1 MKKFGTKTRNT
12 IAITLILTFAF
23 MFVPIQHMT
32 YAEEDL
38 QSTQETQNKGYLES
52 YTEMY
57 GWEQVKGIQPLTQ
70 KIQNKRTR
78 SARSADAKA
87 TEVQYLAIL
96 IEFPD
101 ADMQDIHLDDAYT
114 LKAADMV
121 MNSGGVNIQ
130 PLGVEI
136 PVISLKNY
144 LNQYSYGAFR
154 THTSFYPKNDA
165 GTTISYTSKKPRTYY
180 MKKTASNPDG
190 YTPDQQASREEELLE
205 EVLQAVK
212 PSIEKE
218 LSGAQLD
225 TNNDGFIDAVSFMV
239 EGKFS
244 DSGIGWNDLLW
255 SHKADRIFS
264 TTISGKTVG
273 AYNLNNVGDSQSP
286 GGVFSYRVDKT
297 QAAPLDTLKLNRAG
311 YSVIHHEFLHTLGL
325 PDLYRGTSIGEP
337 VGFYDI
343 MASNN
348 SQNPQAMLSVLSH
361 DWLGWGSKLSEITAD
376 RQITIQRPKYQD
388 SNEVISYKIYSP
400 FHDKEYFV
408 VEYYQKQDAT
418 HNTGRDNG
426 LIVYRV
432 NSTLYTNMGGTTDG
446 LGDFLYVFRP
456 EETSLGAAAGNLKD
470 AVILPTVGNTYG
482 KTIDETGD
490 TWDKDTLYY
499 SNGKNS
505 GIKLEVTAS
514 DADSITL
521 NVTVPQVQGSGT
533 KDDPF
538 LVSSV
543 DDWHLLVR
551 DNKYIKIMKDIDFNH
566 TAITPIDNFSGHI
579 DGNGKTLSNM
589 TVNGSGIFESISGGS
604 VKNMTLENVNV
615 TGSERGHAGGFA
627 GVISGGNI
635 ENVVLTSGTVTGGNG
650 ANGVGGFVGYL
661 AEGASIKNSFSS
673 LTVSR
678 GQNVGGFIGLTTG
691 GKVENSFANGQV
703 QKTENS
709 NSGGFYGSLF
719 VGSPAPTFTD
729 CAYDMR
735 ATGQNTADNQG
746 DIAGI
751 TGYQSPETITLDIG
765 GINETDI
772 DVVTKPMLQSINSN
786 IRLGSTAIANFNHAT
801 QKLYGVSE
809 GNTTLYVDVII
820 GTNQMPLTTQVQ
832 VTNTGTPTNPIT
844 SVSVTPNTL
853 QLEKGNISILTAR
866 ITPADTTDSKTI
878 VWSSDNEAVADVDVN
893 GQVTAKNVGTAT
905 ITATTSNGLKST
917 CMVTVTEKSVAQS
930 VIPDGYYEIRSAVSG
945 KNLEVYGVS
954 TLGGAKI
961 TQWYATGGK
970 NQKWKVENQADG
982 SVRITNVN
990 SGLVLDYNGSVNAY
1004 EQWDWH
1010 GGSNQRWEISKTS
1023 TEGNYCIRNQSN
1035 GYAMDVLYGTME
1047 DGQHVVSYEY
1057 NGGVN
1062 QQWQFIKTD
1071 CNATQVVPDGYYEI
1085 KSAVS
1090 GKDLEV
1096 YGASLL
1102 GGGKVTQWDST
1113 GGNNQ
1118 KWKLENQSD
1127 GTIRLTNVNSGL
1139 VLDYNASTNSY
1150 EQWDWHGGSN
1160 QRWQISK
1167 SQAGNYYIRNMSNNH
1182 AMDVLYGSM
1191 NNGQYV
1197 VDYEYNGGINQQW
1210 QLVPT
1215 KIEQVMPDGYYE
1227 IRSAV
1232 SGKNLEVYG
1241 VSTQGGAKIT
1251 QWDATGGNN
1260 QKWKLENQSGGTIRL
1275 TNVNSGLV
1283 LDYNA
1288 STNSYEQWDWHGG
1301 SNQRWQI
1308 SKSQAGNYYIRNMSN
1323 NHAMD
1328 VLYGNTGNGQYV
1340 VDYEYNGG
1348 INQQWQLIP
1357 A

>member
-1 MKKFGTKTRNT
+1 MKFLPFYCNYIVVCDNIILHKLLGKLGAKMKKFTGFLAIFMVVLLCVPSFTAVFADTYSSSVSTVQDGNESESSTDNT
-12 IAITLILTFAF
+12 TDNVQTYPYDLEEGIYKIKYQNKVLTGVSSEQNGGQTFIFADEQESDEQLF
-23 MFVPIQHMT
+23 CFEKLEQDKYKIVQ
-32 YAEEDL
+32 
-38 QSTQETQNKGYLES
+38 QSSQKVLTAQDNTAVLSDWNDEETQY
-52 YTEMY
+52 
-57 GWEQVKGIQPLTQ
+57 
-70 KIQNKRTR
+70 
-78 SARSADAKA
+78 
-87 TEVQYLAIL
+87 
-96 IEFPD
+96 
-101 ADMQDIHLDDAYT
+101 
-114 LKAADMV
+114 
-121 MNSGGVNIQ
+121 
-130 PLGVEI
+130 
-136 PVISLKNY
+136 
-144 LNQYSYGAFR
+144 
-154 THTSFYPKNDA
+154 
-165 GTTISYTSKKPRTYY
+165 
-180 MKKTASNPDG
+180 
-190 YTPDQQASREEELLE
+190 
-205 EVLQAVK
+205 
-212 PSIEKE
+212 
-218 LSGAQLD
+218 
-225 TNNDGFIDAVSFMV
+225 
-239 EGKFS
+239 
-244 DSGIGWNDLLW
+244 W
-255 SHKADRIFS
+255 S
-264 TTISGKTVG
+264 
-273 AYNLNNVGDSQSP
+273 
-286 GGVFSYRVDKT
+286 
-297 QAAPLDTLKLNRAG
+297 
-311 YSVIHHEFLHTLGL
+311 
-325 PDLYRGTSIGEP
+325 
-337 VGFYDI
+337 
-343 MASNN
+343 
-348 SQNPQAMLSVLSH
+348 
-361 DWLGWGSKLSEITAD
+361 
-376 RQITIQRPKYQD
+376 
-388 SNEVISYKIYSP
+388 
-400 FHDKEYFV
+400 
-408 VEYYQKQDAT
+408 
-418 HNTGRDNG
+418 
-426 LIVYRV
+426 
-432 NSTLYTNMGGTTDG
+432 
-446 LGDFLYVFRP
+446 
-456 EETSLGAAAGNLKD
+456 
-470 AVILPTVGNTYG
+470 
-482 KTIDETGD
+482 
-490 TWDKDTLYY
+490 
-499 SNGKNS
+499 
-505 GIKLEVTAS
+505 
-514 DADSITL
+514 
-521 NVTVPQVQGSGT
+521 
-533 KDDPF
+533 
-538 LVSSV
+538 LVS
-543 DDWHLLVR
+543 
-551 DNKYIKIMKDIDFNH
+551 
-566 TAITPIDNFSGHI
+566 T
-579 DGNGKTLSNM
+579 
-589 TVNGSGIFESISGGS
+589 E
-604 VKNMTLENVNV
+604 E
-615 TGSERGHAGGFA
+615 
-627 GVISGGNI
+627 
-635 ENVVLTSGTVTGGNG
+635 GTVFLKSYNHQM
-650 ANGVGGFVGYL
+650 VVV
-661 AEGASIKNSFSS
+661 SS
-673 LTVSR
+673 
-678 GQNVGGFIGLTTG
+678 
-691 GKVENSFANGQV
+691 E
-703 QKTENS
+703 
-709 NSGGFYGSLF
+709 
-719 VGSPAPTFTD
+719 
-729 CAYDMR
+729 
-735 ATGQNTADNQG
+735 
-746 DIAGI
+746 
-751 TGYQSPETITLDIG
+751 
-765 GINETDI
+765 
-772 DVVTKPMLQSINSN
+772 
-786 IRLGSTAIANFNHAT
+786 
-801 QKLYGVSE
+801 
-809 GNTTLYVDVII
+809 
-820 GTNQMPLTTQVQ
+820 
-832 VTNTGTPTNPIT
+832 
-844 SVSVTPNTL
+844 NTL
-853 QLEKGNISILTAR
+853 QLSYNMPNESFSFERAVNSYSTNSNVENTVDSQEKQTLNSAQQ
-866 ITPADTTDSKTI
+866 K
-878 VWSSDNEAVADVDVN
+878 DV
-893 GQVTAKNVGTAT
+893 
-905 ITATTSNGLKST
+905 
-917 CMVTVTEKSVAQS
+917 

-1102 GGGKVTQWDST
+1102 GGGKVTQWDAT

-1182 AMDVLYGSM
+1182 AMDVLYG
-1191 NNGQYV
+1191 NTGNGQYV

-1260 QKWKLENQSGGTIRL
+1260 QKWKLENQSDGTIRL

>member
-1 MKKFGTKTRNT
+1 MKFLPFYCNYIVVCDNIILHKLLGKLGAKMKKFTGFLAIFMVVLLCVPSFTAVFADTYSSSVSTVQDGNESESSTDNT
-12 IAITLILTFAF
+12 TDNVQTYPYDLEEGIYKIKYQNKVLTGVSSEQNGGQTFIFADEQESDEQLF
-23 MFVPIQHMT
+23 CFEKLEQDKYKIVQ
-32 YAEEDL
+32 
-38 QSTQETQNKGYLES
+38 QSSQKVLTAQDNTAVFSDWNDDETQY
-52 YTEMY
+52 
-57 GWEQVKGIQPLTQ
+57 
-70 KIQNKRTR
+70 
-78 SARSADAKA
+78 
-87 TEVQYLAIL
+87 
-96 IEFPD
+96 
-101 ADMQDIHLDDAYT
+101 
-114 LKAADMV
+114 
-121 MNSGGVNIQ
+121 
-130 PLGVEI
+130 
-136 PVISLKNY
+136 
-144 LNQYSYGAFR
+144 
-154 THTSFYPKNDA
+154 
-165 GTTISYTSKKPRTYY
+165 
-180 MKKTASNPDG
+180 
-190 YTPDQQASREEELLE
+190 
-205 EVLQAVK
+205 
-212 PSIEKE
+212 
-218 LSGAQLD
+218 
-225 TNNDGFIDAVSFMV
+225 
-239 EGKFS
+239 
-244 DSGIGWNDLLW
+244 W
-255 SHKADRIFS
+255 S
-264 TTISGKTVG
+264 
-273 AYNLNNVGDSQSP
+273 
-286 GGVFSYRVDKT
+286 
-297 QAAPLDTLKLNRAG
+297 
-311 YSVIHHEFLHTLGL
+311 
-325 PDLYRGTSIGEP
+325 
-337 VGFYDI
+337 
-343 MASNN
+343 
-348 SQNPQAMLSVLSH
+348 
-361 DWLGWGSKLSEITAD
+361 
-376 RQITIQRPKYQD
+376 
-388 SNEVISYKIYSP
+388 
-400 FHDKEYFV
+400 
-408 VEYYQKQDAT
+408 
-418 HNTGRDNG
+418 
-426 LIVYRV
+426 
-432 NSTLYTNMGGTTDG
+432 
-446 LGDFLYVFRP
+446 
-456 EETSLGAAAGNLKD
+456 
-470 AVILPTVGNTYG
+470 
-482 KTIDETGD
+482 
-490 TWDKDTLYY
+490 
-499 SNGKNS
+499 
-505 GIKLEVTAS
+505 
-514 DADSITL
+514 
-521 NVTVPQVQGSGT
+521 
-533 KDDPF
+533 
-538 LVSSV
+538 LVS
-543 DDWHLLVR
+543 
-551 DNKYIKIMKDIDFNH
+551 
-566 TAITPIDNFSGHI
+566 T
-579 DGNGKTLSNM
+579 
-589 TVNGSGIFESISGGS
+589 E
-604 VKNMTLENVNV
+604 E
-615 TGSERGHAGGFA
+615 
-627 GVISGGNI
+627 
-635 ENVVLTSGTVTGGNG
+635 GTVFLKSYNHQM
-650 ANGVGGFVGYL
+650 VVV
-661 AEGASIKNSFSS
+661 SS
-673 LTVSR
+673 
-678 GQNVGGFIGLTTG
+678 
-691 GKVENSFANGQV
+691 E
-703 QKTENS
+703 
-709 NSGGFYGSLF
+709 
-719 VGSPAPTFTD
+719 
-729 CAYDMR
+729 
-735 ATGQNTADNQG
+735 
-746 DIAGI
+746 
-751 TGYQSPETITLDIG
+751 
-765 GINETDI
+765 
-772 DVVTKPMLQSINSN
+772 
-786 IRLGSTAIANFNHAT
+786 
-801 QKLYGVSE
+801 
-809 GNTTLYVDVII
+809 
-820 GTNQMPLTTQVQ
+820 
-832 VTNTGTPTNPIT
+832 
-844 SVSVTPNTL
+844 NTL
-853 QLEKGNISILTAR
+853 QLSYNMPNESFSFERAVNSYSTNSNVENTVDSQEKQTLNSAQQ
-866 ITPADTTDSKTI
+866 K
-878 VWSSDNEAVADVDVN
+878 DV
-893 GQVTAKNVGTAT
+893 
-905 ITATTSNGLKST
+905 
-917 CMVTVTEKSVAQS
+917 

-1182 AMDVLYGSM
+1182 AMDVLYGSI

-1215 KIEQVMPDGYYE
+1215 TIEQIIPDGYYE

-1241 VSTQGGAKIT
+1241 VSMLSGAKITQWYATGGKNQKWKVENQDDGNVRITNVNSGLVLEYNGNTNAYEQRNWNGGSNQKWEISKTSTEGNYCIRNQSNGYAMDVLYGAMEDGDHVVSYEYNGGVNQQWQFIQTDPDTTQVVPDGYYEIKSAVSGKNLEVYGASTQGGAKIT

-1260 QKWKLENQSGGTIRL
+1260 QKWKLENQSDGTIRL

>member
-1 MKKFGTKTRNT
+1 MKFLPFYCNYIVVCDNIILHKLLGKLGAKMKKFTGFLAIFMVVLLCVPSFTAVFADTYSSSVSTVQDGNESESSTDNT
-12 IAITLILTFAF
+12 TDNVQTYPYDLEEGIYKIKYQNKVLTGVSSEQNGGQTFIFADEQESDEQLF
-23 MFVPIQHMT
+23 CFEKLEQDKYKIVQ
-32 YAEEDL
+32 
-38 QSTQETQNKGYLES
+38 QSSQKVLTAQDNTAVFSDWNDDETQY
-52 YTEMY
+52 
-57 GWEQVKGIQPLTQ
+57 
-70 KIQNKRTR
+70 
-78 SARSADAKA
+78 
-87 TEVQYLAIL
+87 
-96 IEFPD
+96 
-101 ADMQDIHLDDAYT
+101 
-114 LKAADMV
+114 
-121 MNSGGVNIQ
+121 
-130 PLGVEI
+130 
-136 PVISLKNY
+136 
-144 LNQYSYGAFR
+144 
-154 THTSFYPKNDA
+154 
-165 GTTISYTSKKPRTYY
+165 
-180 MKKTASNPDG
+180 
-190 YTPDQQASREEELLE
+190 
-205 EVLQAVK
+205 
-212 PSIEKE
+212 
-218 LSGAQLD
+218 
-225 TNNDGFIDAVSFMV
+225 
-239 EGKFS
+239 
-244 DSGIGWNDLLW
+244 W
-255 SHKADRIFS
+255 S
-264 TTISGKTVG
+264 
-273 AYNLNNVGDSQSP
+273 
-286 GGVFSYRVDKT
+286 
-297 QAAPLDTLKLNRAG
+297 
-311 YSVIHHEFLHTLGL
+311 
-325 PDLYRGTSIGEP
+325 
-337 VGFYDI
+337 
-343 MASNN
+343 
-348 SQNPQAMLSVLSH
+348 
-361 DWLGWGSKLSEITAD
+361 
-376 RQITIQRPKYQD
+376 
-388 SNEVISYKIYSP
+388 
-400 FHDKEYFV
+400 
-408 VEYYQKQDAT
+408 
-418 HNTGRDNG
+418 
-426 LIVYRV
+426 
-432 NSTLYTNMGGTTDG
+432 
-446 LGDFLYVFRP
+446 
-456 EETSLGAAAGNLKD
+456 
-470 AVILPTVGNTYG
+470 
-482 KTIDETGD
+482 
-490 TWDKDTLYY
+490 
-499 SNGKNS
+499 
-505 GIKLEVTAS
+505 
-514 DADSITL
+514 
-521 NVTVPQVQGSGT
+521 
-533 KDDPF
+533 
-538 LVSSV
+538 LVS
-543 DDWHLLVR
+543 
-551 DNKYIKIMKDIDFNH
+551 
-566 TAITPIDNFSGHI
+566 T
-579 DGNGKTLSNM
+579 
-589 TVNGSGIFESISGGS
+589 E
-604 VKNMTLENVNV
+604 E
-615 TGSERGHAGGFA
+615 
-627 GVISGGNI
+627 
-635 ENVVLTSGTVTGGNG
+635 GTVFLKSYNHQM
-650 ANGVGGFVGYL
+650 VVV
-661 AEGASIKNSFSS
+661 SS
-673 LTVSR
+673 
-678 GQNVGGFIGLTTG
+678 
-691 GKVENSFANGQV
+691 E
-703 QKTENS
+703 
-709 NSGGFYGSLF
+709 
-719 VGSPAPTFTD
+719 
-729 CAYDMR
+729 
-735 ATGQNTADNQG
+735 
-746 DIAGI
+746 
-751 TGYQSPETITLDIG
+751 
-765 GINETDI
+765 
-772 DVVTKPMLQSINSN
+772 
-786 IRLGSTAIANFNHAT
+786 
-801 QKLYGVSE
+801 
-809 GNTTLYVDVII
+809 
-820 GTNQMPLTTQVQ
+820 
-832 VTNTGTPTNPIT
+832 
-844 SVSVTPNTL
+844 NTL
-853 QLEKGNISILTAR
+853 QLSYNMPNESFSFERAVNSYSTNSNVENTVDSQEKQTLNSAQQ
-866 ITPADTTDSKTI
+866 K
-878 VWSSDNEAVADVDVN
+878 DV
-893 GQVTAKNVGTAT
+893 
-905 ITATTSNGLKST
+905 
-917 CMVTVTEKSVAQS
+917 

-1182 AMDVLYGSM
+1182 AMDVLYGSI

-1260 QKWKLENQSGGTIRL
+1260 QKWKLENQSDGTIRL

-1348 INQQWQLIP
+1348 INQQWQLVPTTIEQIIP
-1357 A
+1357 DGYYEIRSAVSGKNLEVYGVSMLSGAKITQWYATGGKNQKWKVENQDDGNVRITNVNSGLVLEYNGNTNAYEQRNWNGGSNQKWEISKTSTEGNYCIRNQSNGYAMDVLYGAMEDGDHVVSYEYNGGVNQQWQFIQTDPDTTQVVPDGYYEIKSAVSGKNLEVYGASTQGGAKITQWDATGGNNQKWKLENQSDGTIRLTNVNSGLVLDYNASTNSYEQWDWHGGSNQRWQISKSQAGNYYIRNMSNNHAMDVLYGSMNNGQYVVDYEYNGGINQQWQLVPVELKTLQGIDVSEHQGNINWQQVKASGQVDFAIIRAGYGRETYQKDSFLSKTMQVQKRRIFQLEFISTAMRTV